1 VKDLIVYQKMQNVNK
16 IFKILF
22 IFRQTDYFL
31 LTKDDYLSIID
42 MIIISGGQNVFIK
55 IESF

>member
-1 VKDLIVYQKMQNVNK
+1 VKDFIIHQKRLNVNK
-16 IFKILF
+16 NFLKIF
-22 IFRQTDYFL
+22 IFRSADYFL
-31 LTKDDYLSIID
+31 LTKADYLSIID